1 MITKTK
7 PTTQSI
13 IDLLIN
19 YNGHSFVGLTTLT
32 DARAKKTGNPFGK
45 ILKKTRLLANIG
57 FHYANSLDN
66 QAKREGKEIDFDIKP
81 RRWGVRLPNTPLVEH
96 KGKHYL
102 EYKAENVQ
110 SVEYFT
116 EEGEQIEKSQIEE
129 FLPKTRHSSTQD
141 NLDKKII
148 LRDVAIENIISL
160 RISKKVY
167 LG

>member
-57 FHYANSLDN
+57 FHYSNSLDN

-102 EYKAENVQ
+102 EYKAEDVQ

-129 FLPKTRHSSTQD
+129 FLPKPRHSSTQD

>member
-1 MITKTK
+1 MITKT
-7 PTTQSI
+7 TLNSQSI

-57 FHYANSLDN
+57 FHYANSLN
-66 QAKREGKEIDFDIKP
+66 SQAKREGKEIDFDIKP

-116 EEGEQIEKSQIEE
+116 EKGEQIEKSQIEE
-129 FLPKTRHSSTQD
+129 FLPQKRHSSTQKE
-141 NLDKKII
+141 LDKKII

-160 RISKKVY
+160 RISKNVY

>member
-1 MITKTK
+1 MKTFTK
-7 PTTQSI
+7 PSTQSI

-32 DARAKKTGNPFGK
+32 DARAKKTNNPYGK
-45 ILKKTRLLANIG
+45 ILKKTKLLANIG
-57 FHYANSLDN
+57 FHYKNSLNN

-110 SVEYFT
+110 SVEYYT
-116 EEGEQIEKSQIEE
+116 EQGEELTKEQVQE
-129 FLPKTRHSSTQD
+129 FLPKKSTSSTQRE
-141 NLDKKII
+141 LTKKII
-148 LRDVAIENIISL
+148 LRDVAIENILSL
-160 RISKKVY
+160 RISKKVF

>member
-1 MITKTK
+1 MITKTQ

-57 FHYANSLDN
+57 FHYANSLN
-66 QAKREGKEIDFDIKP
+66 SQAKREGKEIDFDIKP

-102 EYKAENVQ
+102 EYKAEDVQ

-116 EEGEQIEKSQIEE
+116 EEGEQIEKSEIEQ
-129 FLPKTRHSSTQD
+129 FLPQKSASSTQKE
-141 NLDKKII
+141 LDKKII

>member
-7 PTTQSI
+7 PNSQSI

-19 YNGHSFVGLTTLT
+19 YTGHSFIGLTTLT

-66 QAKREGKEIDFDIKP
+66 QAKREGKDIDFDIKP

-102 EYKAENVQ
+102 EYKAESVQ

-116 EEGEQIEKSQIEE
+116 EEGEQIEKDLIKE
-129 FLPKTRHSSTQD
+129 FLPQPRHSSTQND
-141 NLDKKII
+141 LDKKII

>member
-57 FHYANSLDN
+57 FHYSNSLDN

-102 EYKAENVQ
+102 EYKAEDVQ

-129 FLPKTRHSSTQD
+129 FLPKPRHSSTQD
-141 NLDKKII
+141 DLDKKII

>member
-1 MITKTK
+1 MITKTQ

-32 DARAKKTGNPFGK
+32 DARAKKTNNPFGK

-57 FHYANSLDN
+57 FHYANSLDS

-81 RRWGVRLPNTPLVEH
+81 RRWGVRMPNTPLV
-96 KGKHYL
+96 KHNDKYYL

-129 FLPKTRHSSTQD
+129 FLPKPRHSSTQND
-141 NLDKKII
+141 LDKKII